1 MNTDI
6 LKGDSSKNR
15 EISTDSLK
23 IHGNC
28 MEFENTIIQLS
39 SISLVSNNS
48 IVPTKFPNWSI
59 AAIIVGL
66 LLLTTKSTPTVL
78 LGLLV
83 IAASGFVIYS
93 WYRRVEREKE
103 IKKLVII
110 TNSGQMFSILFL
122 NGEFLETV
130 INVLKEIIAN
140 PGHLSDV
147 NFNIKGNTFTRG
159 AALFHEYTEVN

>member
-1 MNTDI
+1 M
-6 LKGDSSKNR
+6 
-15 EISTDSLK
+15 LK

-28 MEFENTIIQLS
+28 MKFENTIIQLS
-39 SISLVSNNS
+39 SISLVSSNS
-48 IVPTKFPNWSI
+48 IVPTKFPSGSI
-59 AAIIVGL
+59 AAIVVGL

-78 LGLLV
+78 VGL
-83 IAASGFVIYS
+83 IAIAVSDFVIYS

-122 NGEFLETV
+122 NGEFLETA
-130 INVLKEIIAN
+130 INVLKEFIAN
-140 PGHLSDV
+140 PGHLSAV

-159 AALFHEYTEVN
+159 AALFHEFTEIN